1 MTGEWQEHK
10 AQVLARLKRAEGQ
23 VRGVIQMVERE
34 DDCERV
40 AQQLS
45 AARNALDRAFY
56 EMMAC
61 MTQRE
66 LMAAGVTEKKALA
79 KLDHLGQVLA
89 RYG

>member
-1 MTGEWQEHK
+1 MSEWSQHK

-45 AARNALDRAFY
+45 AARSALDRAFY

-66 LMAAGVTEKKALA
+66 LMDAGVTEKKALA
-79 KLDHLGQVLA
+79 KLDHLSQVLA
-89 RYG
+89 RYA